1 MAETP
6 AAKHPAHPSGT
17 GPDSAPAPAGTA
29 QGGHGYFLFLLC
41 FLAAMSA
48 FPSMVN
54 DLYLPTLPAMRAEF
68 HTSRPVVQLGL
79 SFVMIGLGLGGLF
92 WGPLSDKIGRKPVL
106 FVSLAMF
113 IVFSGVSVFSPSIAF
128 FLGCRLFQ
136 GLGAS
141 GAVMLSKTIPADMYT
156 GRQLAKI
163 MSTVGAIN
171 GIAPVSG
178 PLLGGFMARAIGWR
192 GIFLVLTG
200 IGLVMIFLTFF
211 FRESLAPK
219 NRDRGPWRALFGEYL
234 PLLKNRP
241 FMIHVI
247 LKSAA
252 LGVLFCY
259 ISSGPFI
266 IQERYGFD
274 AMQFGLIFGLN
285 AMAVVLG
292 ATLSVRFRTMKKA
305 AITGAAGMVAFA
317 CLEAGAISFLDS
329 IWVFEGL
336 IVPML
341 FFSGIVFAASNTL
354 AMTEG
359 RLSAGAASAILGLG
373 GYVFGFIVSPLV
385 GMGDIQLSTSI
396 GMTVCALI
404 CLLYAWFAYQLPAS
418 KIQP

>member
-1 MAETP
+1 MPDTP
-6 AAKHPAHPSGT
+6 APHAM
-17 GPDSAPAPAGTA
+17 PAP
-29 QGGHGYFLFLLC
+29 GGHGYFIFLLC

-48 FPSMVN
+48 FPSFVN
-54 DLYLPTLPAMRAEF
+54 DLYLPTFPAMRAEF
-68 HTSRPVVQLGL
+68 HTSRSVVQLGL

-92 WGPLSDKIGRKPVL
+92 WGPLSDRLGRKPVL
-106 FVSLAMF
+106 FISLIMF
-113 IVFSGVSVFSPSIAF
+113 VIFSGVSVLSPSIGF

-141 GAVMLSKTIPADMYT
+141 GAVMLSKTIPTDMYT
-156 GRQLAKI
+156 GRQLAKM

-192 GIFLVLTG
+192 GIFIVLTL
-200 IGLVMIFLTFF
+200 IGVAMLCLTLF
-211 FRESLAPK
+211 FRESLPA
-219 NRDRGPWRALFGEYL
+219 RDRARGPWRALFDEYA

-266 IQERYGFD
+266 IQEHYGFD
-274 AMQFGLIFGLN
+274 AMQFGLIFGAN
-285 AMAVVLG
+285 ALAVVLG

-305 AITGAAGMVAFA
+305 AISGAAGMVVFA
-317 CLEAGAISFLDS
+317 CLEAGAIYFLDS

-336 IVPML
+336 ILPML
-341 FFSGIVFAASNTL
+341 FFAGIVFAAANTL

-359 RLSAGAASAILGLG
+359 HLSAGAASAILGLG

-396 GMTVCALI
+396 GMTACALI
-404 CLLYAWFAYQLPAS
+404 CLLYGWFAYKLPAS
-418 KIQP
+418 RIQP

>member
-1 MAETP
+1 MP
-6 AAKHPAHPSGT
+6 H
-17 GPDSAPAPAGTA
+17 APAPAAAKPPHTA
-29 QGGHGYFLFLLC
+29 QGAAGGHGYFIFLLC

-48 FPSMVN
+48 FPSLVN
-54 DLYLPTLPAMRAEF
+54 DLYLPTFPAMRAEF
-68 HTSRPVVQLGL
+68 HTSRSVVQLGL
-79 SFVMIGLGLGGLF
+79 SFVMVGLGLGGLF
-92 WGPLSDKIGRKPVL
+92 WGPMSDKMGRKPVL
-106 FVSLAMF
+106 FISLIMF
-113 IVFSGVSVFSPSIAF
+113 IIFSGLSVISPNISF

-156 GRQLAKI
+156 GRQLARM

-178 PLLGGFMARAIGWR
+178 PLLGGFMAHAIGWR
-192 GIFLVLTG
+192 GIFIVLTL
-200 IGLVMIFLTFF
+200 IGAAMLCLTFF
-211 FRESLAPK
+211 FRESLPPAK
-219 NRDRGPWRALFGEYL
+219 RDRGPWRALLDEYL

-266 IQERYGFD
+266 IQDRYGFD
-274 AMQFGLIFGLN
+274 ALQFGLIFGVN
-285 AMAVVLG
+285 ALAVVFG
-292 ATLSVRFRTMKKA
+292 ATISVRFRTMKKA
-305 AITGAAGMVAFA
+305 AITGAAGMVVFA
-317 CLEAGAISFLDS
+317 CLEAFAISFLDS

-341 FFSGIVFAASNTL
+341 FFAGIVFAASNTL
-354 AMTEG
+354 AMIEG
-359 RLSAGAASAILGLG
+359 HLAAGAASAILGLG

-385 GMGDIQLSTSI
+385 GLGDIQRSTSI

-404 CLLYAWFAYQLPAS
+404 CLLYGWFAYKLPAS
-418 KIQP
+418 RIQP

>member
-1 MAETP
+1 MASRGR
-6 AAKHPAHPSGT
+6 K
-17 GPDSAPAPAGTA
+17 DS
-29 QGGHGYFLFLLC
+29 GGHGYYIFLLC

-92 WGPLSDKIGRKPVL
+92 WGPLSDRLGRKPVL
-106 FVSLAMF
+106 LVSLSLF
-113 IVFSGVSVFSPSIAF
+113 IVFSAVSVAAPSIGF
-128 FLGCRLFQ
+128 FIACRLFQ

-141 GAVMLSKTIPADMYT
+141 GAVMLSKTIPTDLYD
-156 GRQLAKI
+156 GRELARI

-178 PLLGGFMARAIGWR
+178 PLLGGFMAKAIGWR
-192 GIFLVLTG
+192 GIFMVLTG
-200 IGLVMIFLTFF
+200 IGVVMLLLTFC
-211 FRESLAPK
+211 FRESLPPQK
-219 NRDRGPWRALFGEYL
+219 RAAGRLGAIFAEYL
-234 PLLKNRP
+234 PLLKNRA

-266 IQERYGFD
+266 IQEHYGFD
-274 AMQFGLIFGLN
+274 ARSFGLIFGLN
-285 AMAVVLG
+285 ALGVVFG
-292 ATLSVRFRTMKKA
+292 ATVSIRFRTMKKA

-336 IVPML
+336 ILPML
-341 FFSGIVFAASNTL
+341 VFAGIVFAASNTL
-354 AMTEG
+354 AMIEG
-359 RLSAGAASAILGLG
+359 RTAAGAASAILGLG

-385 GMGDIQLSTSI
+385 GMGNIQLSTSI
-396 GMTVCALI
+396 GMTACALI
-404 CLLYAWFAYQLPAS
+404 CLLYAWFAFRLPAS
-418 KIQP
+418 PVQP

>member
-1 MAETP
+1 MPDT
-6 AAKHPAHPSGT
+6 AAH
-17 GPDSAPAPAGTA
+17 PAPAGSPHATA
-29 QGGHGYFLFLLC
+29 PSGGHGYYIFLLC

-48 FPSMVN
+48 FPSFVN
-54 DLYLPTLPAMRAEF
+54 DLYLPTFPAMRAEF
-68 HTSRPVVQLGL
+68 HTSRSVVQLGL
-79 SFVMIGLGLGGLF
+79 SFVMVGLGLGGLF
-92 WGPLSDKIGRKPVL
+92 WGPLSDRLGRKPVL
-106 FVSLAMF
+106 FISLLMF
-113 IVFSGVSVFSPSIAF
+113 IIFSGVSVVSPSIGF

-136 GLGAS
+136 GLGAA

-156 GRQLAKI
+156 GRELAKL

-192 GIFLVLTG
+192 GIFIVLTL
-200 IGLVMIFLTFF
+200 IGVAMLFLTFF
-211 FRESLAPK
+211 FRESLPVDK
-219 NRDRGPWRALFGEYL
+219 RDRGPWRAMFDEYL

-266 IQERYGFD
+266 IQEHYGFD
-274 AMQFGLIFGLN
+274 PLQFGLIYGLN
-285 AMAVVLG
+285 ALGVVLG
-292 ATLSVRFRTMKKA
+292 ATLSVKFRTMKKA
-305 AITGAAGMVAFA
+305 AIVGAAGMVVFA
-317 CLEAGAISFLDS
+317 CLEAGAISLLDS

-336 IVPML
+336 ILPML
-341 FFSGIVFAASNTL
+341 FFAGIVFAASNTL

-359 RLSAGAASAILGLG
+359 HLSAGAASAILGLG

-404 CLLYAWFAYQLPAS
+404 CLLYGWFAYKLPAS

>member
-1 MAETP
+1 MPDTPRKAP
-6 AAKHPAHPSGT
+6 AAA
-17 GPDSAPAPAGTA
+17 APAIP
-29 QGGHGYFLFLLC
+29 GGHGYFIFLLC

-48 FPSMVN
+48 FPSFVN
-54 DLYLPTLPAMRAEF
+54 DLYLPTFPAMRAEF
-68 HTSRPVVQLGL
+68 HTSRSVVQLGL
-79 SFVMIGLGLGGLF
+79 SFVMMGLGLGGLF
-92 WGPLSDKIGRKPVL
+92 WGPLSDRLGRKPVL
-106 FVSLAMF
+106 FISLVMF
-113 IVFSGVSVFSPSIAF
+113 IVFSGVSVVSPSIGF

-156 GRQLAKI
+156 GRELAKL

-192 GIFLVLTG
+192 GIFIVLTL
-200 IGLVMIFLTFF
+200 IGVAMLCLTFF
-211 FRESLAPK
+211 FRESLPAK
-219 NRDRGPWRALFGEYL
+219 DRGRGPWRAMFDEYL

-266 IQERYGFD
+266 IQEQYGFD
-274 AMQFGLIFGLN
+274 PLQFGLIFGLN
-285 AMAVVLG
+285 ALGVVLG
-292 ATLSVRFRTMKKA
+292 ATLSVKFRTMKKA
-305 AITGAAGMVAFA
+305 AIVGAAGMVVFA

-336 IVPML
+336 ILPML
-341 FFSGIVFAASNTL
+341 FFAGIVFAASNTL

-359 RLSAGAASAILGLG
+359 HMSAGAASAILGLG

-404 CLLYAWFAYQLPAS
+404 CLLYGWFAYRLPAS
-418 KIQP
+418 RIQP

>member
-1 MAETP
+1 MTDTSR
-6 AAKHPAHPSGT
+6 K
-17 GPDSAPAPAGTA
+17 APAGGAPAATA
-29 QGGHGYFLFLLC
+29 PAAPGGHGYFIFLLC

-48 FPSMVN
+48 FPSFVN
-54 DLYLPTLPAMRAEF
+54 DLYLPTFPAMRAEF
-68 HTSRPVVQLGL
+68 HTSRSVVQLGL
-79 SFVMIGLGLGGLF
+79 SFVMVGLGLGGLF
-92 WGPLSDKIGRKPVL
+92 WGPLSDRLGRKPVL
-106 FVSLAMF
+106 FISLVMF
-113 IVFSGVSVFSPSIAF
+113 IVFSGVSVVSPSIGF

-156 GRQLAKI
+156 GRELAKL

-192 GIFLVLTG
+192 GIFIVLTL
-200 IGLVMIFLTFF
+200 IGVAMLCLTFF
-211 FRESLAPK
+211 FRESLPA
-219 NRDRGPWRALFGEYL
+219 RDRDKGPWRAMFDEYL

-274 AMQFGLIFGLN
+274 PLQFGLIFGLN
-285 AMAVVLG
+285 ALGVVLG
-292 ATLSVRFRTMKKA
+292 ATLSVKFHTMKKA
-305 AITGAAGMVAFA
+305 AIVGAAGMVVFA

-336 IVPML
+336 ILPML
-341 FFSGIVFAASNTL
+341 FFAGIVFAASNTL

-359 RLSAGAASAILGLG
+359 HLSAGAASAILGLG

-404 CLLYAWFAYQLPAS
+404 CLLYGWFAYKLPAR